1 VRRLTGSSDAEK
13 GTDTLTRRKDTL
25 GTPVRLEGH
34 QDSLDVQVCGQI
46 KTYLALDVL
55 SMMKSK
61 LRACTIRA
69 AQRDFQDISHLLEN
83 YGSEVSAICNQL
95 DADDVEFFLNVEGVE
110 GVEGVDDRRQASY
123 RKLLG
128 R

>member
-1 VRRLTGSSDAEK
+1 
-13 GTDTLTRRKDTL
+13 
-25 GTPVRLEGH
+25 
-34 QDSLDVQVCGQI
+34 
-46 KTYLALDVL
+46 
-55 SMMKSK
+55 M
-61 LRACTIRA
+61 
-69 AQRDFQDISHLLEN
+69 LEN

-110 GVEGVDDRRQASY
+110 GVDDRRQASY